1 VKGSSR
7 TLVAGVVT
15 AVAMLVIVNAGRT
28 FADGL
33 AAEASADTA
42 PALKL
47 KASVIGAGAP
57 AGPMT
62 IVRLFW
68 RRSRHHLPL
77 RQVLLRQHPQVAPDE
92 RDAAAGLRRR
102 LRAHSNG

>member
-1 VKGSSR
+1 MRGNSR
-7 TLVAGVVT
+7 TLVAGVVA

-33 AAEASADTA
+33 GAEASAEAA

-57 AGPMT
+57 A
-62 IVRLFW
+62 
-68 RRSRHHLPL
+68 
-77 RQVLLRQHPQVAPDE
+77 
-92 RDAAAGLRRR
+92 
-102 LRAHSNG
+102 